1 MLKSQAISTNVAKE
15 KKVLQISQN
24 FAGDGMTLTELVEG
38 FNQISLPR
46 PQIRRQRTVCVT
58 TPF

>member
-46 PQIRRQRTVCVT
+46 PQT
-58 TPF
+58 